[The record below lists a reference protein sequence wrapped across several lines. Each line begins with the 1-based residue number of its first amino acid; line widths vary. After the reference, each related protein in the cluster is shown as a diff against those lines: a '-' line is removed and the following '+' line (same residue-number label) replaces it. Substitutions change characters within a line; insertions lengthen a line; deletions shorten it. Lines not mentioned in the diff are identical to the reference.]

1 MLETNLDDC
10 TGEMMGLTMELLLAA
25 GARDVNYTPIYM
37 KKNRPACKLEV
48 LCKEEK
54 VSALEEVIF
63 HQTTAI
69 GLRKRKEVR
78 RILPRKKETVM
89 TPYGEVELKICTS
102 AGENLYLP
110 GIRQHPRTGSGNGPV
125 LSGNLSESG
134 GRGME
139 EKKERLKA
147 LLDEYT
153 KGNACLAF
161 SGGID
166 SSLILKLAQEAADRN
181 GTKLY
186 AVTFDTVL
194 HPKADREIA
203 SRVARENHSIHEII
217 SVDELKQEEI
227 RFNPKNRCYLCK
239 KSLFS
244 GLLDFARAHD
254 AAVVMEGTN
263 QDDLKQYRPG
273 IQAVKELGVK
283 SPLMEA
289 GFTKAEIRAYAKE
302 LGISVAERPSSPCLA
317 TRLPY
322 GTEIDMALL
331 KRIGEGEEALR
342 NLGLKNVRIRVHGEI
357 ARLEVDS
364 ASFPAILEQ
373 REEVL
378 SILKKVGV
386 PYLTLDLEGFRS
398 GSMDIHVK

>member
-1 MLETNLDDC
+1 
-10 TGEMMGLTMELLLAA
+10 
-25 GARDVNYTPIYM
+25 
-37 KKNRPACKLEV
+37 
-48 LCKEEK
+48 
-54 VSALEEVIF
+54 
-63 HQTTAI
+63 
-69 GLRKRKEVR
+69 
-78 RILPRKKETVM
+78 
-89 TPYGEVELKICTS
+89 
-102 AGENLYLP
+102 
-110 GIRQHPRTGSGNGPV
+110 
-125 LSGNLSESG
+125 
-134 GRGME
+134 ME

-273 IQAVKELGVK
+273 IQAVKE
-283 SPLMEA
+283 M
-289 GFTKAEIRAYAKE
+289 
-302 LGISVAERPSSPCLA
+302 GISVAERPSSPCLA

>member
-1 MLETNLDDC
+1 
-10 TGEMMGLTMELLLAA
+10 
-25 GARDVNYTPIYM
+25 
-37 KKNRPACKLEV
+37 
-48 LCKEEK
+48 
-54 VSALEEVIF
+54 
-63 HQTTAI
+63 
-69 GLRKRKEVR
+69 
-78 RILPRKKETVM
+78 
-89 TPYGEVELKICTS
+89 
-102 AGENLYLP
+102 
-110 GIRQHPRTGSGNGPV
+110 
-125 LSGNLSESG
+125 
-134 GRGME
+134 ME

-302 LGISVAERPSSPCLA
+302 LDISVAERPSSPCLA

-364 ASFPAILEQ
+364 ASFPSSMEQ
-373 REEVL
+373 R
-378 SILKKVGV
+378 
-386 PYLTLDLEGFRS
+386 
-398 GSMDIHVK
+398 

>member
-1 MLETNLDDC
+1 
-10 TGEMMGLTMELLLAA
+10 
-25 GARDVNYTPIYM
+25 
-37 KKNRPACKLEV
+37 
-48 LCKEEK
+48 
-54 VSALEEVIF
+54 
-63 HQTTAI
+63 
-69 GLRKRKEVR
+69 
-78 RILPRKKETVM
+78 
-89 TPYGEVELKICTS
+89 
-102 AGENLYLP
+102 
-110 GIRQHPRTGSGNGPV
+110 
-125 LSGNLSESG
+125 
-134 GRGME
+134 ME

-186 AVTFDTVL
+186 AVTLTRCSIRRQTGRS
-194 HPKADREIA
+194 HPGWPGKITP
-203 SRVARENHSIHEII
+203 IHEII

-254 AAVVMEGTN
+254 VAVVMEGTN

-302 LGISVAERPSSPCLA
+302 LDISVAERPSSPCLA

-364 ASFPAILEQ
+364 TSFPAILEQ
-373 REEVL
+373 KEEVL

>member
-1 MLETNLDDC
+1 
-10 TGEMMGLTMELLLAA
+10 
-25 GARDVNYTPIYM
+25 
-37 KKNRPACKLEV
+37 
-48 LCKEEK
+48 
-54 VSALEEVIF
+54 
-63 HQTTAI
+63 
-69 GLRKRKEVR
+69 
-78 RILPRKKETVM
+78 
-89 TPYGEVELKICTS
+89 
-102 AGENLYLP
+102 
-110 GIRQHPRTGSGNGPV
+110 
-125 LSGNLSESG
+125 
-134 GRGME
+134 ME
-139 EKKERLKA
+139 EKKQRLKE

-153 KGNACLAF
+153 KGNVCLAF

-166 SSLILKLAQEAADRN
+166 SSLILKLAQEAADRH

-203 SRVARENHSIHEII
+203 SRVAKENHSIHEVI

-244 GLLDFARAHD
+244 GLLDFAGAHD
-254 AAVVMEGTN
+254 AAIVMEGTN

-289 GFTKAEIRAYAKE
+289 GFTKAEIRAYARE

-357 ARLEVDS
+357 ARLEVDT
-364 ASFPAILEQ
+364 ASFPVILE
-373 REEVL
+373 RKEEVL
-378 SILKKVGV
+378 TILKKVGV